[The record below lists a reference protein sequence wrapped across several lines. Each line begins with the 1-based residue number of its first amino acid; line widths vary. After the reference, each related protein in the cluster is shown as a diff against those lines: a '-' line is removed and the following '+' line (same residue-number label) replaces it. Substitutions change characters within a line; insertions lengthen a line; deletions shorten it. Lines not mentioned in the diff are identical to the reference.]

1 MAAAPKV
8 RQLWGQQGNYER
20 ELPPHAADR
29 YRPSLCQAARAKS
42 FKLFDAGGLYLDVW
56 YSRQI
61 AKQQNLAAPRSAET
75 IRKHMKK

>member
-1 MAAAPKV
+1 MPLTDTALRSAKP
-8 RQLWGQQGNYER
+8 
-20 ELPPHAADR
+20 
-29 YRPSLCQAARAKS
+29 RAKS
-42 FKLFDAGGLYLDVW
+42 FKLFDAGGFYLDVW